1 MVLIILLILIY
12 QENQQKY
19 LQYAHAVWT
28 TDVKAAWKAKL
39 IANNDLKYIMSKPTL
54 EELQTEL
61 QDVVKKHNQ
70 AQEVVKQCQTRFT
83 ELTAIIKDRTTPESD
98 AT

>member
-1 MVLIILLILIY
+1 M
-12 QENQQKY
+12 
-19 LQYAHAVWT
+19 A
-28 TDVKAAWKAKL
+28 
-39 IANNDLKYIMSKPTL
+39 KPTL

-61 QDVVKKHNQ
+61 QDIVNKHNQ
-70 AQEVVKQCQTRFT
+70 AQAVVKECEKRFI